1 MLLLLHKC
9 LSVWPRSEIR
19 RRESKGNVGE
29 GREGDPCGGE
39 GRGWMVGSHGT
50 ERGEAAT
57 EEFKMVTRKSLRF
70 TELQVQGRDSA
81 PCLE

>member
-1 MLLLLHKC
+1 
-9 LSVWPRSEIR
+9 
-19 RRESKGNVGE
+19 
-29 GREGDPCGGE
+29 
-39 GRGWMVGSHGT
+39 MVGSHGT

-81 PCLE
+81 PCLTWSSFAAHQVQESSLCVYVCTSGEFSVWRPLMSSVDP